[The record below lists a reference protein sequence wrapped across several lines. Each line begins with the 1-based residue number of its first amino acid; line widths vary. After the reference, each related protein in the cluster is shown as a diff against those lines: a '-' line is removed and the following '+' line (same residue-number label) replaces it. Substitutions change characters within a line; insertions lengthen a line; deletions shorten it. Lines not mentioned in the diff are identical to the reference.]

1 MVLYNCSPGLSMGAR
16 FVLNETTKAE
26 LTNPNNQLFSLFASC
41 LGRDCLYQPGKAC
54 LQGSWYKYLA
64 FLSLTKSFSGKE
76 DPSIDLMTSCL
87 VSISTSLFMATN
99 LGSLATPVTTYILI
113 GLTVLMNAK
122 ELIMVLLT
130 AKAGN

>member
-1 MVLYNCSPGLSMGAR
+1 M
-16 FVLNETTKAE
+16 
-26 LTNPNNQLFSLFASC
+26 
-41 LGRDCLYQPGKAC
+41 
-54 LQGSWYKYLA
+54 
-64 FLSLTKSFSGKE
+64 TKSFSGKE

-122 ELIMVLLT
+122 EHELT
-130 AKAGN
+130 FWL